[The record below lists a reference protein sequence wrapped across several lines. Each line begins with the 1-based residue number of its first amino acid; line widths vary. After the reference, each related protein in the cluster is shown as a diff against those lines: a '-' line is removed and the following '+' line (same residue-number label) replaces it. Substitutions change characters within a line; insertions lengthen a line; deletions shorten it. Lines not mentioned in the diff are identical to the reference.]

1 MGADQCLTRRPFIAS
16 RDFWMGGW
24 STLLVLA
31 LIVGAVSTI
40 AEWWG

>member
-1 MGADQCLTRRPFIAS
+1 MITNPRRPFIAS
-16 RDFWMGGW
+16 RQFWLGVG

-31 LIVGAVSTI
+31 LIISAVSTI